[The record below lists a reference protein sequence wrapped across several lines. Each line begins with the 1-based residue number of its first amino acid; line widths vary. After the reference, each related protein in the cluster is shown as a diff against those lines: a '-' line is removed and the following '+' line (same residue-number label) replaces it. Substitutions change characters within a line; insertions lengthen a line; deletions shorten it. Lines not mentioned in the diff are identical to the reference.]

1 MILREFSKY
10 LQKYNTE
17 IIKNETSASKLLCE
31 WIRRVINNPPK
42 TNADKIVH
50 KEIMLAENESGDFLI
65 IGKSES
71 GRVLIKALNNF
82 AISYE
87 NYIMS
92 KWLLDKKPHHFRDY
106 LN

>member
-1 MILREFSKY
+1 MILRDFSKY

-17 IIKNETSASKLLCE
+17 IIKNETSSSKLLCE

-92 KWLLDKKPHHFRDY
+92 K
-106 LN
+106 

>member
-92 KWLLDKKPHHFRDY
+92 K
-106 LN
+106 